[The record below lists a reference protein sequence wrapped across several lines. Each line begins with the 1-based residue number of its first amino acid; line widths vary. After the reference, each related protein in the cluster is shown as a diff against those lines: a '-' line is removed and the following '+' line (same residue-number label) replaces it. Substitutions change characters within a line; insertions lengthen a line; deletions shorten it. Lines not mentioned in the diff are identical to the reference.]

1 MHGSFYCTSDTNNF
15 FVLSFLGK
23 LSILFSYNCDH
34 SYGGAKDNGRV
45 IRCIRAFSNKINQ
58 LLCCSLSSS
67 HGKKTFLASTTNQI
81 KIYEY
86 DKFTRKSEFSF
97 RNEMRIKFIKWMPF
111 DDKVLAILQNDTICV
126 FGCDG
131 SMLKPIRRYDPLKA
145 REKFLRKSNH
155 RVEML
160 KYVGDKNGANDH
172 NDVVMPENSGK
183 SFFND

>member
-1 MHGSFYCTSDTNNF
+1 MSFF
-15 FVLSFLGK
+15 FWGNCQFL
-23 LSILFSYNCDH
+23 LSYNCDH
-34 SYGGAKDNGRV
+34 TYGAKDNGRV

-67 HGKKTFLASTTNQI
+67 HGMKTFLASTTNQI

-160 KYVGDKNGANDH
+160 KYVGDKNNDH
-172 NDVVMPENSGK
+172 NDVVVPENSGK
-183 SFFND
+183 LFSKRIKG